1 MDILMWWNV
10 EEEQQK
16 RLWWSDWWPSK
27 VYGRTESKHT
37 EIGTTVAKKK
47 MKNTKNWMTSIVGSI
62 EAFVFSV
69 DDKV

>member
-1 MDILMWWNV
+1 VTIKGV
-10 EEEQQK
+10 C
-16 RLWWSDWWPSK
+16 
-27 VYGRTESKHT
+27 RTESKHT